1 MPAARPARPLSA
13 PARLCLAAGLA
24 LGSAFAAGHALAQSP
39 PPAPDII
46 IHSIE
51 PIFPREA
58 TQHVRLTHAD
68 ASISFADQVVTT
80 ELVLTLSNAASRP
93 LESQILLPV
102 PEGAVLRSFQ
112 LEGPG
117 VPTLEARLLPRDE
130 ARRVYEEIVRKLRD
144 PGLVEIA
151 GLNLIRTSVFPVPA
165 GGVVRARLTYEQ
177 VLKADSGRLDYA
189 LPRSEALRGSGVTWT
204 YAIRAKGAR
213 PLSALYSPSH
223 ELLVTRQGPAELT
236 ATVTPSAAGA
246 PGPLRL
252 ALLTEPASGPLA
264 ASLIAY
270 PDPEAGGGY
279 FMLLAA
285 PTPTPADRDARAG
298 LQREITLVLDRSGS
312 MQGEKFEQAR
322 NAALQVVEG
331 LADGERFNLIDYSD
345 TIASFA
351 SQPLPKD
358 APAMDRFRAYVAGL
372 RPVGGTNIHDALL
385 ESLRPAPADG
395 QVPIVLFL
403 TDGLPTVGRTAEH
416 EIRAAVTAS
425 NAHARRVFTFGVGH
439 DVNAPLLSSIA
450 ADSRGAT
457 TFVQPGEDVEAR
469 VGQVFRRLTGPV
481 LASPALSA
489 TGEGRPIADMLPA
502 TLPDVFEGD
511 QLVLVGRYVS
521 AANGPVALTLTGA
534 AASGPVSVTLT
545 LDPAQASVQNGYV
558 ARLWAG
564 RRIASLIDH
573 IRKLGAEGVAA
584 SDPRTKELVD
594 EVTRL
599 STRFGILTEYT
610 AFLAAENQPI
620 ASLRDASERV
630 QAGLAPA
637 VAERAGAGAVRQ
649 EENIMAQSASRSI
662 SAQNTWTDAQGER
675 VQVQTVQV
683 ANDRALFQRLPRAG
697 AQNAQR
703 RWVDAGLMSQISAG
717 QRKDDDAPDQT
728 IDFASPEYFQ
738 LLDRLAREQRQGVLA
753 QDGQIELL
761 VDGRRVLVQPA
772 QR

>member
-1 MPAARPARPLSA
+1 MPIARHRPWFSPVSLLLASGLA
-13 PARLCLAAGLA
+13 LAAGA
-24 LGSAFAAGHALAQSP
+24 APASAHRESRV
-39 PPAPDII
+39 PDII
-46 IHSIE
+46 IPSIDR
-51 PIFPREA
+51 IFPREPA
-58 TQHVRLTHAD
+58 QHVRLTHAD
-68 ASISFADQVVTT
+68 ASITFADQVATT
-80 ELVLTLSNAASRP
+80 ELVLTLSNPTGAA
-93 LESQILLPV
+93 LESQLILPV
-102 PEGAVLRSFQ
+102 PEGAVLRAFQ

-117 VPTLEARLLPRDE
+117 LPTLEARLLPRDE

-165 GGVVRARLTYEQ
+165 NAIVRARLTYEQ
-177 VLKADSGRLDYA
+177 VLKAESGRIDYA
-189 LPRSEALRGSGVTWT
+189 LPRSESLRGSGVTWT
-204 YAIRAKGAR
+204 YAVRATGAR
-213 PLSALYSPSH
+213 PISALYSPSH
-223 ELLVTRQGPAELT
+223 ELAVTRQGPAQLS
-236 ATVTPSAAGA
+236 ATVTPATAAA
-246 PGPLRL
+246 AGPLRL
-252 ALLTEPASGPLA
+252 SLLSEPAAGPLA

-285 PTPTPADRDARAG
+285 PAPTPADRDARAG
-298 LQREITLVLDRSGS
+298 LLREITLVLDRSGS

-322 NAALQVVEG
+322 NAALQVVTG
-331 LADGERFNLIDYSD
+331 LAEGERFNLIDYSD

-351 SQPLPKD
+351 PQPLAKD
-358 APAMDRFRAYVAGL
+358 PAVMDRFRAYLSAL

-385 ESLRPAPADG
+385 ESLRPAPAAG

-403 TDGLPTVGRTAEH
+403 TDGLPTVGRVGEH
-416 EIRAAVTAS
+416 EIRSAATAS
-425 NAHARRVFTFGVGH
+425 NPHARRVFTFGVGH

-481 LASPALSA
+481 LASPALA
-489 TGEGRPIADMLPA
+489 AAGEARPVNDMLPA

-511 QLVLVGRYVS
+511 QLVLVGRYS
-521 AANGPVALTLTGA
+521 ALEPGSITLTLTGA
-534 AASGPVSVTLT
+534 AASGPVSVTLS

-564 RRIASLIDH
+564 RKIGSLIDQ
-573 IRKLGAEGVAA
+573 IRRLGAGGIAT
-584 SDPRTKELVD
+584 SDPRIKELVD

-620 ASLRDASERV
+620 ASLDDLSRRV
-630 QAGLAPA
+630 TGGLAPA
-637 VAERAGAGAVRQ
+637 VAERSGAAAVRL
-649 EENIMAQSASRSI
+649 EENLMAQSAGRSL
-662 SAQNTWTDAQGER
+662 SVQNVWTDAQGKR

-697 AQNAQR
+697 ARNAQR
-703 RWVDAGLMSQISAG
+703 RWVDAELMSQISAG
-717 QRKDDDAPDQT
+717 QRRDDDAPDQT
-728 IDFASPEYFQ
+728 IEFASPEYFR
-738 LLDRLAREQRQGVLA
+738 LADRLAAQQRQAVLA

-761 VDGRRVLVQPA
+761 VDGQRVLVQPP